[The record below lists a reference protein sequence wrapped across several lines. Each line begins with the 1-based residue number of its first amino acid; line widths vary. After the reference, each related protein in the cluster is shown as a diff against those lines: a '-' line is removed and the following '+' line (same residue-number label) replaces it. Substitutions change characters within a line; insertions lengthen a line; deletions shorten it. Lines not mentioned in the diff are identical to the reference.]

1 MLFYKHEKSLNNFNF
16 HKFLS
21 LIPLFLVLFEQ
32 HFIKSSTVRLYL
44 RQRKEKEEKYEV
56 SNEVKWIIKLSSFY
70 FILIG

>member
-1 MLFYKHEKSLNNFNF
+1 MLIYKHEKSLNNFIF

-44 RQRKEKEEKYEV
+44 RQRKNPPLKNGK
-56 SNEVKWIIKLSSFY
+56 IQLD
-70 FILIG
+70 ILKPASLRY